1 MHSLSHFQHHSL
13 ELYFF
18 FFLTKDEPTLIH
30 HNHLKLIVLYILWGL
45 DKCILT
51 YPSSYHIECFYCSKN
66 PYWSP
71 SFTFQPSHLA
81 SISTVHLIFL
91 LLRATNTALL
101 LNPKVTLH
109 FLSFW
114 LFSSINQLTTLSVR
128 PFFLPF
134 MTAYCP
140 EAALSW
146 LPSWIIFSI
155 QLLTV
160 AFLPELDPGHL
171 LSLCF
176 LVEVCQLHMQ
186 HNFLI
191 LPHPSSP
198 CH

>member
-1 MHSLSHFQHHSL
+1 MAG
-13 ELYFF
+13 EGNLYFLEQINIYNKIERKMQRF
-18 FFLTKDEPTLIH
+18 PCIPFPSTCIALPVVNITHQNSTFLTQDEPTLIH

-51 YPSSYHIECFYCSKN
+51 YPSSYHIECLYCSKN

-91 LLRATNTALL
+91 LLRATSTALL

-114 LFSSINQLTTLSVR
+114 LFNSINQLTTLSVR

-140 EAALSW
+140 EAALSC
-146 LPSWIIFSI
+146 LPS
-155 QLLTV
+155 
-160 AFLPELDPGHL
+160 
-171 LSLCF
+171 
-176 LVEVCQLHMQ
+176 
-186 HNFLI
+186 
-191 LPHPSSP
+191 
-198 CH
+198 